1 MKVTIN
7 TDDLKKLETAMGKY
21 AMIMPTQKANSA
33 LRKASQPMFRAAQA
47 EVPVGKMGRERISLK
62 KRGVNANAYRQ
73 GGATKRDLRIKV
85 VKAEPGEVSRVLV
98 GVSKR
103 SSKVGWRTPF
113 ITKGTKVRKTKKGYN
128 RGSVKANNFLGR
140 AFDSTIDFVRAD
152 FQKAYRESFVAWARS
167 TWPQIGV

>member
-1 MKVTIN
+1 MKITV
-7 TDDLKKLETAMGKY
+7 DASELKKLETAMGRY
-21 AMIMPTQKANSA
+21 ALIMPTQKANSA
-33 LRKASQPMFRAAQA
+33 LKKSSQPMFRAAQS
-47 EVPVGKMGRERISLK
+47 EVPVSKGGKERISLR

-73 GGATKRDLRIKV
+73 GGATRRDLR
-85 VKAEPGEVSRVLV
+85 VKMVKPEAGESARVLV

-113 ITKGTKVRKTKKGYN
+113 IVHGTKTRRTKKGYN
-128 RGSVKANNFLGR
+128 RGSTKANNFLGR
-140 AFDSTIDFVRAD
+140 SFNKTIDFVRSD